1 MLGPV
6 CLPSQGDIVCQ
17 VPIQYS
23 EIIGRESPLHSLQQP
38 HTMLLGQIYRLL
50 ASHAPIWSVVQS
62 VTSARSWEELLA
74 LHLGSDVGEE
84 EEKGCCT
91 STSCRQPCTVNGDP
105 FGGSWHPLC
114 LAQVGNPAEGRL
126 LCCPTPPPPCLRAA
140 ARLSFTCLFSSLAF
154 HYPASSYLCPL
165 LKADLFISE
174 SLSVLCPSFHLL
186 ANLFYLLSA

>member
-1 MLGPV
+1 MSSAHTV
-6 CLPSQGDIVCQ
+6 QWNNRQGI
-17 VPIQYS
+17 PTS
-23 EIIGRESPLHSLQQP
+23 FSSA
-38 HTMLLGQIYRLL
+38 
-50 ASHAPIWSVVQS
+50 ASHHASGPNIQ
-62 VTSARSWEELLA
+62 TFGFTRSHLERRAVSYFCKLLA

-186 ANLFYLLSA
+186 ANLFYLLSAWH

>member
-23 EIIGRESPLHSLQQP
+23 EIIGRESPLHPLQQP
-38 HTMLLGQIYRLL
+38 HAMLLGQTYRLL

-91 STSCRQPCTVNGDP
+91 STSCR
-105 FGGSWHPLC
+105 H
-114 LAQVGNPAEGRL
+114 
-126 LCCPTPPPPCLRAA
+126 
-140 ARLSFTCLFSSLAF
+140 SLALLTGTPLVGRGIPSAW
-154 HYPASSYLCPL
+154 HRWDTL
-165 LKADLFISE
+165 LKRGSSAA
-174 SLSVLCPSFHLL
+174 PHLL
-186 ANLFYLLSA
+186 LLAYVLQPGFPSPAFSPALRFIIQLPLIYVPC